1 MNEIQLANLP
11 SMLSLLED
19 EAARRPEGCPIV
31 LEQPT
36 GRCYALEAA
45 SREAL
50 DEPQRLGDAQLL
62 GFVYPGEIE
71 AVLRLHFAFNLSWLA
86 QPASGKLE
94 GWVGIPLEPR
104 GVAKARAT
112 LAGPFL
118 YAIWRE
124 EEERARLCLKPLR
137 PNQAG
142 FVRDLRV
149 EACPA
154 DEAAQAELLAALY
167 DAHPLPAFEVLLE
180 KSARGRAAEHT
191 TRLLDFWRDSHPA
204 AAAAMWR
211 ALDHAGQ
218 MAELHD
224 WLCRI
229 VEARSR
235 EEFAE
240 ELAWAPLQPGWPA
253 EAWIEALAGTLLDA
267 ALQPSRFERIR
278 EAARAGLRVLNEPT
292 LVQILADLKRQA
304 TGRAEAAVHSAPA
317 DGVRELIAS
326 LPSDAAGALRHRLLA
341 ELCMRAQTDAHRAA
355 WLDASFELSPEGLR
369 DWQEVLHG
377 RVRLDGEGPTRSPRL
392 NLAVLTHGLRR
403 QHGIQVHLP
412 LLTRRPWAERLET
425 LAGASVEA
433 PLDGRLLVRPRE
445 VAKAAGE
452 DELAREGMCLCGAL
466 VARPA
471 GRDAAPDLCWSD
483 AWRLSPVQA
492 RSSLAPLLAAYRFDT
507 AVAWL
512 DQAIA
517 EAEQIEVEMSFSVPG
532 PMAAVWLEAP
542 VERSPNYKEAYA
554 EMSVAV
560 QQALRAWLPFIYF
573 ADLARYDAFGVACP
587 LIVYRCTL
595 PFRSKAKTEF
605 TYDIMSAESV
615 AVARRSTGMALAAE
629 LARIEQLLLAAGKP
643 EQARLYRPSRREV
656 ILSNVE
662 RAPRL
667 FHSLLVTDAM
677 LVDHLIRFGV
687 HAGALRRA
695 LEHEPQRAMRDLV
708 KSGEELVK
716 TFNRRL
722 RRLYGGED
730 FTGLGSLLLIEAT
743 RGLNAALRGDTT
755 LNGILHVTVRM
766 REGRTEQASFVN
778 SDPGQAAMA

>member
-1 MNEIQLANLP
+1 MALSSL
-11 SMLSLLED
+11 LSLLEN
-19 EAARRPEGCPIV
+19 EAMRRTEGWPIV
-31 LEQPT
+31 LEQAT
-36 GRCYALEAA
+36 GRCYALDAA

-50 DEPQRLGDAQLL
+50 DEPRRLGDAQILAFL
-62 GFVYPGEIE
+62 YPGEIE
-71 AVLRLHFAFNLSWLA
+71 LVLRLHFGFDLSWVT

-94 GWVGIPLEPR
+94 GWVGIAVEPLW
-104 GVAKARAT
+104 VAKARAT

-149 EACPA
+149 EVCPA
-154 DEAAQAELLAALY
+154 SGQAQSELLTALS
-167 DAHPLPAFEVLLE
+167 DAHPLPAFESLLE
-180 KSARGRAAEHT
+180 KSARGRAGEHL
-191 TRLLDFWRDSHPA
+191 TRLLEFWRDSHHGA
-204 AAAAMWR
+204 AAALWR
-211 ALDHAGQ
+211 ALDHAEQ
-218 MAELHD
+218 MAELHE
-224 WLCRI
+224 WLSRI
-229 VEARSR
+229 VEARSQ

-240 ELAWAPLQPGWPA
+240 DLAWTPLRPGWAA

-267 ALQPSRFERIR
+267 ALEPSRFERIR
-278 EAARAGLRVLNEPT
+278 EAARTSLRVLNEPAM
-292 LVQILADLKRQA
+292 VGILSDLKRQA
-304 TGRAEAAVHSAPA
+304 TERAAATLPSIPA
-317 DGVRELIAS
+317 DSVRELVAS
-326 LPSDAAGALRHRLLA
+326 LQSNAAEALRNRLVA
-341 ELCMRAQTDAHRAA
+341 ALCARAQAAPHEAA
-355 WLDASFELSPEGLR
+355 WVDGSFDFSAGDLR
-369 DWQEVLHG
+369 DWHEVLHG
-377 RVRLDGEGPTRSPRL
+377 RVRLDGEGPSHRTRLHP
-392 NLAVLTHGLRR
+392 AALTHGLKR
-403 QHGIQVHLP
+403 QHRIEVHLP
-412 LLTRRPWAERLET
+412 FLERRPWTERLESV
-425 LAGASVEA
+425 AGARVEA
-433 PLDGRLLVRPRE
+433 RWDGRLLVRPPE
-445 VAKAAGE
+445 AEEAAGE
-452 DELAREGMCLCGAL
+452 RDLAREAMCLCAAL

-471 GRDAAPDLCWSD
+471 GRDTRFDLSWSG

-507 AVAWL
+507 ALAWL
-512 DQAIA
+512 DEAVP
-517 EAEQIEVEMSFSVPG
+517 EAEQIEVRMSLSVPG
-532 PMAAVWLEAP
+532 ARAVAWLEAP

-560 QQALRAWLPFIYF
+560 QQALRAWLPFTYF
-573 ADLARYDAFGVACP
+573 ADLGRYDAFGAACP

-595 PFRSKAKTEF
+595 PFRSKAKMEF

-667 FHSLLVTDAM
+667 FHSLLVADA
-677 LVDHLIRFGV
+677 VCVEHLIRFGV
-687 HAGALRRA
+687 QAGGLRRA
-695 LEHEPQRAMRDLV
+695 LEHEPQRAMRELV

-716 TFNRRL
+716 TMNRRL

-743 RGLNAALRGDTT
+743 RGLNAGLRGDTT
-755 LNGILHVTVRM
+755 LNGILHLAARM
-766 REGRTEQASFVN
+766 RDGRTVQASFVN
-778 SDPGQAAMA
+778 AEPGQAATA